1 MVSIVRPGSNLNKT
15 PHSNPSPVVVFTFF
29 LFFWLNSC
37 GLYFFHRFLPRLI
50 KNKYHTWDPSCSHIH
65 LAHADLLL
73 AFPLSGLVIVGSRQ
87 EFLGYPDALYKTR
100 SSNHLSQLDF
110 NASTKTFSIL
120 SLTILGKFLEIHDPS
135 NNTTQVTGNCI
146 NIFNAVM
153 EGAVNG

>member
-1 MVSIVRPGSNLNKT
+1 MLRNTMFSTVRPSSNPNKT
-15 PHSNPSPVVVFTFF
+15 PHSNPSLVVVFTSSIDFF
-29 LFFWLNSC
+29 LP
-37 GLYFFHRFLPRLI
+37 HLI
-50 KNKYHTWDPSCSHIH
+50 KDKYHTWDPPCSHIH